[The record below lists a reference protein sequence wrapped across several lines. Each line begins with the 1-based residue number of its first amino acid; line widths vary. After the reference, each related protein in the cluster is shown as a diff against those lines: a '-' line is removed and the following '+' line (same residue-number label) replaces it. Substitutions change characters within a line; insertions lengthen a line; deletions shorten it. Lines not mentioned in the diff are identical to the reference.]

1 MYMVTVNVIDII
13 SDFQFFQKKSST
25 KSNTFHC
32 SCQNAKQ
39 DTNYLNST
47 MLENELNAKYEKL
60 DLSDEQQNV
69 IMQWIDAIHAQEA
82 TYTVVAF
89 RMGLQCC
96 FSLLMQLADL

>member
-13 SDFQFFQKKSST
+13 SDFQFFKKKSST

-47 MLENELNAKYEKL
+47 MLENELNAEYEKL

-96 FSLLMQLADL
+96 FSLLLQLPDL